1 MEDYIIEILS
11 NIKPKK
17 LPLIKFRNE
26 NEFLIV
32 QENTKK
38 VLVLNST
45 AREIY
50 NLCDGKSVNEIIKS
64 LSSLY
69 SNVDNKKLSIDVLKC
84 LRDLEKRS
92 LVSLKRNKNEGITCN
107 I

>member
-1 MEDYIIEILS
+1 MEDYVIEILS
-11 NIKPKK
+11 GITPKK
-17 LPLIKFRNE
+17 LPLMKFRDE

-38 VLVLNST
+38 ILVLNST

-50 NLCDGKSVNEIIKS
+50 NSCDGKIVNEIIKN
-64 LSSLY
+64 LGSLY
-69 SNVDNKKLSIDVLKC
+69 PDLNNKKLSLDVLKC
-84 LRDLEKRS
+84 LRDLEKRDLIS
-92 LVSLKRNKNEGITCN
+92 LRNKNEGITCD

>member
-1 MEDYIIEILS
+1 MEDYVIEILS
-11 NIKPKK
+11 SIKPKK
-17 LPLIKFRNE
+17 LSLIKFRNE

-38 VLVLNST
+38 ILVLNST

-50 NLCDGKSVNEIIKS
+50 NLCNGKNVNEIIKNLNS
-64 LSSLY
+64 IY
-69 SNVDNKKLSIDVLKC
+69 PDVNRKKLSIDVLKC
-84 LRDLEKRS
+84 LRDLKRRG
-92 LVSLKRNKNEGITCN
+92 LVDLGNKNERITYN